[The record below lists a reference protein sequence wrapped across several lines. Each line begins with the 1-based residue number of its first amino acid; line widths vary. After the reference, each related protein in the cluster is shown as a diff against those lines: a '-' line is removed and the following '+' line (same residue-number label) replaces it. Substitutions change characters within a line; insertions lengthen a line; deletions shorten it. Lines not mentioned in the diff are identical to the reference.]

1 MPIESYQEGQ
11 RSEDMQRIT
20 KQEINE
26 AMPGD
31 TYLFLRRV
39 LKELVAAKENFQGT
53 AQEKKK
59 ELQRI
64 ANQSDADD
72 NPAIY
77 WATHFDPKY
86 ILLLLDSGADPNKT
100 GQLGITA
107 LHQAAY
113 KGKELIVK
121 LLLQRGADANIKD
134 QLDRKPID
142 MAKEGGYDSIVKL
155 LQPRTTP

>member
-1 MPIESYQEGQ
+1 
-11 RSEDMQRIT
+11 
-20 KQEINE
+20 
-26 AMPGD
+26 
-31 TYLFLRRV
+31 
-39 LKELVAAKENFQGT
+39 
-53 AQEKKK
+53 
-59 ELQRI
+59 
-64 ANQSDADD
+64 
-72 NPAIY
+72 
-77 WATHFDPKY
+77 
-86 ILLLLDSGADPNKT
+86 ADPNKT